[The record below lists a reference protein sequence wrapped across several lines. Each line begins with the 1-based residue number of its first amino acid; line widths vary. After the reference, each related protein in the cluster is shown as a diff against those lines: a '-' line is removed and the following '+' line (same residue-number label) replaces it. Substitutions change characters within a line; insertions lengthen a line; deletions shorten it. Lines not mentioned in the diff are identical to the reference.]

1 MDNFYNNNKEKY
13 FQLFGTLF
21 NIITIIIGLIAN
33 ILLYNEN
40 KSLINI
46 SLRLLFIISVVM
58 LIFYYVK
65 KDIII
70 KDYLSINNQ
79 VFSCYSIN
87 EETKKELSENQKVI
101 CNEKKILLN
110 NKYKETEKELLP
122 HIDLYFWLSL
132 VPYIITVILAL
143 TKIYIPKK

>member
-70 KDYLSINNQ
+70 KDYLSINNE
-79 VFSCYSIN
+79 VLSCYSIN

-143 TKIYIPKK
+143 IKIYISKK

>member
-70 KDYLSINNQ
+70 KDYLSINNE
-79 VFSCYSIN
+79 VLSCYSIN

-110 NKYKETEKELLP
+110 NKYKKTKKELLP

-143 TKIYIPKK
+143 IKIYISKK